1 MATRPLTIVV
11 VAALGIAVGAL
22 VPEAIRAVRGTASW
36 LSLPGL
42 ALQAQ
47 EPDTAKKSTDKQ
59 GNRGHPHRPGER
71 HDEGPEGVVKISPER
86 ISAAQI
92 ELAPT
97 GEGVLA
103 RRLTVPGVIT
113 PDANRIA
120 RVAAKVVGTV
130 AELNKQLGD
139 AVAKDEVVALLDSRE
154 VAEAKSEYLAAQVNF
169 DLQKT
174 LFERSQP
181 LFQSKFMPEN
191 QYLRTKTTF
200 TEAQLR
206 LELARHKL
214 SALNVSERE
223 IAQLSRQTTSLQRYD
238 IRSPIEGRVVERL
251 VNLGAPVGGEGQ
263 AKELYVVADLSSVWI
278 ELSVPIADLP
288 AIEEGQP
295 VAISASAD
303 GKPSEGKIV
312 FISPMLNQE
321 TRSARVIAAVEN
333 KDLTWRPG
341 SYVTAQ
347 VVVEQQPISLRVPR
361 AALQTI
367 NGEQV
372 VFVHTAD
379 GFEKREVVLGKG
391 DDQAVE
397 VVFGLDPGEV
407 VAVSNSFVLKAEL
420 GKAEAEH
427 HH

>member
-1 MATRPLTIVV
+1 MASRRLTIIF
-11 VAALGIAVGAL
+11 VAGLGIAFGAL
-22 VPEAIRAVRGTASW
+22 APVASRIIGGAFSW
-36 LSLPGL
+36 SPLPVF

-47 EPDTAKKSTDKQ
+47 DPDTVNKTANKQ
-59 GNRGHPHRPGER
+59 GDHGRTHRPGER

-92 ELAPT
+92 EVAPA

-113 PDANRIA
+113 PDSNRIA
-120 RVAAKVVGTV
+120 RVAAKVIGTV
-130 AELNKQLGD
+130 SQLNKQLGD
-139 AVAKDEVVALLDSRE
+139 TVAKDEVVAVVDSRE

-174 LFERSQP
+174 LFERTQT
-181 LFQSKFMPEN
+181 LFQSKFTPEN

-223 IAQLSRQTTSLQRYD
+223 IAQLSRQTTGLQRYD

-263 AKELYVVADLSSVWI
+263 AKELYVVADLSSVWV
-278 ELSVPIADLP
+278 ELSVPTADLP
-288 AIEEGQP
+288 AIKEGQP
-295 VAISASAD
+295 VVIATNGD
-303 GKPSEGKIV
+303 GKFSEGKIV

-321 TRSARVIAAVEN
+321 TRSARVIAAVDN
-333 KDLTWRPG
+333 NNLTWRPG

-347 VVVEQQPISLRVPR
+347 VVVDQQPISLRVPR

-372 VFVHTAD
+372 VFVRTAD

-407 VAVSNSFVLKAEL
+407 MAVSNSFVLKAEL

>member
-1 MATRPLTIVV
+1 MLGRRPTIVI
-11 VAALGIAVGAL
+11 VALLGIAFGAL
-22 VPEAIRAVRGTASW
+22 TPEAMRMVRTTI
-36 LSLPGL
+36 L

-47 EPDTAKKSTDKQ
+47 EPDNPRRGVEKTGD
-59 GNRGHPHRPGER
+59 RGHAHRPGER
-71 HDEGPEGVVKISPER
+71 HEEGSDGFVKLSPER

-92 ELAPT
+92 ELAPV
-97 GEGVLA
+97 GEGILA
-103 RRLTVPGVIT
+103 RTLTVPGVIT
-113 PDANRIA
+113 PDSNRIA

-130 AELNKQLGD
+130 VQLNQQLGD
-139 AVAKDEVVALLDSRE
+139 PVAKDEVVAVLDSRE

-174 LFERSQP
+174 LFERTQA
-181 LFQSKFMPEN
+181 LFQSKFTPEN
-191 QYLRTKTTF
+191 QFLRAKTTF
-200 TEAQLR
+200 AEAQLR

-214 SALNVSERE
+214 SALSVSEKE
-223 IAQLSRQTTSLQRYD
+223 IKYLSREVTSLQRYE

-251 VNLGAPVGGEGQ
+251 VSLGSPVGGEGQ
-263 AKELYVVADLSSVWI
+263 LKEIYVVADLSSVWI
-278 ELSVPIADLP
+278 ELAVPTGDLST
-288 AIEEGQP
+288 IKEGQP
-295 VAISASAD
+295 VAISTGA
-303 GKPSEGKIV
+303 GGEPSEGKIV

-333 KDLTWRPG
+333 KDMAWRPG
-341 SYVTAQ
+341 SYVTAR
-347 VVVEQQPISLRVPR
+347 VVVEQQPINLRVPR

-367 NGEQV
+367 GGEQV
-372 VFVHTAD
+372 VFVRTAD

-397 VVFGLDPGEV
+397 IVFGLDPGEV

-427 HH
+427 QH